1 MPDISSIFS
10 EQGLLAEHINGFSP
24 RQSQTDMAEAVMQT
38 LIDKHS
44 LIVEAGTGTGKTF
57 AYLAPAL
64 MGQRKVIISTGT
76 KNLQEQLYHRDLP
89 VIKAALSGSRQTAL
103 LKGRA
108 NYLCTHRL
116 KQHSRSTTLLDAES
130 LEQLNKVR
138 TWSSSTKSGD
148 IGELT
153 SIPED
158 AKVLPFVTSTVDNCA
173 GKECS
178 DYGDCYLVKARKQAM
193 EADIVVVNHHLFFA
207 DMALKDTGFGELIP
221 DVDAVIFDEAHQIPE
236 IASEY
241 FGEALSSRQL
251 TDMCKDISMIYRTVL
266 KDAQQ
271 LDRAADKCRQLL
283 LDFRLLFPESPQRGD
298 WRKALN
304 QSDVNAAILRVK
316 DALDVLQN
324 VMKLHIGRDKDLDNF
339 YERLAQSRDRLDSML
354 DLEKKGVSLWFET
367 TPRHFILHLTP
378 LSIAK
383 KFRAFVEQDD
393 KAWVFTSAT
402 LMVDGGFQHFQA
414 RMGLESSRTLLLDS
428 PFNYQ
433 QQSMLCVP
441 RFLPEPNHPQRNAR
455 LVEIAQQVI
464 KASDGRCFILF
475 TSHATLKAVAE
486 ALSQLSTRKLLIQG
500 TTSKRALLDEY
511 MQNKKAVL
519 LGTGAFWEGVDV
531 RGDDLICVMIDKLP
545 FAAPDDPLLQARSED
560 CKRSGGNPF
569 AQISIPQ
576 AVISL
581 KQGAGRL
588 IRDAKDRGVLLIC
601 DHRLVTKD
609 YGKIFVSS
617 LPPMKR
623 SRDLE
628 QTLSFLHTIRQDAH
642 SEPSNE
648 KNGQPNT
655 SKNEELIDAE

>member
-1 MPDISSIFS
+1 MSDISSIFS
-10 EQGLLAEHINGFSP
+10 EHGLLTEHIHGFSP
-24 RQSQTDMAEAVMQT
+24 RQSQTDMADAVMQT
-38 LIDKHS
+38 LVDKHA

-64 MGQRKVIISTGT
+64 IGQRKVIISTGT

-116 KQHSRSTTLLDAES
+116 KQHSRSTTLLDAET
-130 LEQLNKVR
+130 LAELNSVR
-138 TWSSSTKSGD
+138 TWSNTTKSGD

-173 GKECS
+173 GKDCP
-178 DYGDCYLVKARKQAM
+178 DYADCYLVKARKKAM

-251 TDMCKDISMIYRTVL
+251 SDMCKDISMLYRTVL

-271 LDRAADKCRQLL
+271 LDRAADKCKQLL
-283 LDFRLLFPESPQRGD
+283 MDFRLLFPESPQRGD
-298 WRKALN
+298 WRKALL
-304 QSDVNAAILRVK
+304 QEDVNAAILRVK

-339 YERLAQSRDRLDSML
+339 YERLAQSRDRLTTL
-354 DLEKKGVSLWFET
+354 LEVDKKGVSLWFET

-378 LSIAK
+378 LSIAN

-402 LMVDGGFQHFQA
+402 LMVDGGFEHFQA
-414 RMGLESSRTLLLDS
+414 RMGLENAETLLLDS
-428 PFNYQ
+428 PFDYQ

-441 RFLPEPNHPQRNAR
+441 RFLPEPNHPKRNAR
-455 LVEIAQQVI
+455 LVEIAEQVI

-486 ALSQLSTRKLLIQG
+486 ILSRQSTRKLLIQG

-609 YGKIFVSS
+609 YGKIFLSS
-617 LPPMKR
+617 LPPMRR
-623 SRDLE
+623 SRDIQ
-628 QTLSFLHTIRQDAH
+628 QTLDFLNRIRLESQVN
-642 SEPSNE
+642 SEGNA
-648 KNGQPNT
+648 K
-655 SKNEELIDAE
+655 IDALPPDQEDVIDAK